1 MESLKKKRSEVSGD
15 RRLPG
20 KKNRANKERS
30 DGGGTAD
37 DAELEE
43 FFAILKRLQAGF
55 NYFQKKGADD
65 FGGRSATPPPA
76 TGWDPD
82 FELEDFKEVDDGS
95 RETTVG
101 EALKKETLV
110 GFDLNADP
118 ETDQNSEDLTN

>member
-1 MESLKKKRSEVSGD
+1 MENLKKKRSEVSGD
-15 RRLPG
+15 LRLPG

-43 FFAILKRLQAGF
+43 FFAILKRLQAGY

-65 FGGRSATPPPA
+65 CGGKSASPSPA

-82 FELEDFKEVDDGS
+82 FELEDFKQVDDGS
-95 RETTVG
+95 RRTSVG
-101 EALKKETLV
+101 EGLKKDTSV

-118 ETDQNSEDLTN
+118 ESDEV